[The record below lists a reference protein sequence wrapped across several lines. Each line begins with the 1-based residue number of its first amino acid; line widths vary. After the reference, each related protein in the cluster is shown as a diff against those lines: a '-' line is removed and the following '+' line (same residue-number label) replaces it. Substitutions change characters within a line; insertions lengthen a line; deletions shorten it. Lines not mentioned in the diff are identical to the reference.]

1 MLIERYM
8 LIFVESY
15 TYFRVIYL
23 LENYHRLYFS
33 TVESYV
39 YYEFLKLY
47 FLKSFKEVY
56 VYIYQNVLRSCRFY
70 IYQKVIPII
79 TLYLKIVQVIFIMF
93 YTL

>member
-1 MLIERYM
+1 M

-15 TYFRVIYL
+15 IYFRVIYL

-47 FLKSFKEVY
+47 FLKSFKVMF
-56 VYIYQNVLRSCRFY
+56 ISIRTFY
-70 IYQKVIPII
+70 TAVDFIFIRK
-79 TLYLKIVQVIFIMF
+79 LYL
-93 YTL
+93 L

>member
-39 YYEFLKLY
+39 YYEFLKLH
-47 FLKSFKEVY
+47 FLKSFKG
-56 VYIYQNVLRSCRFY
+56 LW
-70 IYQKVIPII
+70 
-79 TLYLKIVQVIFIMF
+79 LYLLQRF
-93 YTL
+93 TQL